1 MRFIAFS
8 VLLFSGVLAS
18 EPVSPTSALNGAP
31 VPAVLILQTSP
42 PQPQIPYLELRHL
55 DIDRRQIQPAAVG
68 APAQVAA
75 GAAQQPNGGAA
86 APAAAPKAPVANPVA
101 PVAQA
106 PTAAP
111 IAPTTA
117 PTPAD
122 PAVPA
127 TAPAAP
133 AAPAAPVPP
142 AQGVVP
148 VNSGLATAL
157 TVAPPPKSG
166 SIGLGTLTGKVGVVK
181 TQEAKSEAGLAT
193 NSGFGFVASW
203 PSAFK
208 VGASVLLGT
217 AVGIGILL

>member
-1 MRFIAFS
+1 MRSITFS
-8 VLLFSGVLAS
+8 ILLFSCVLAS

-117 PTPAD
+117 PTPAN

-133 AAPAAPVPP
+133 AAPVPP
-142 AQGVVP
+142 AKGVVP
-148 VNSGLATAL
+148 VSSGPATAL

-166 SIGLGTLTGKVGVVK
+166 SIGLGTLTGQVGVVK

-193 NSGFGFVASW
+193 DRGFGFVASW

-208 VGASVLLGT
+208 MGASVLLGT